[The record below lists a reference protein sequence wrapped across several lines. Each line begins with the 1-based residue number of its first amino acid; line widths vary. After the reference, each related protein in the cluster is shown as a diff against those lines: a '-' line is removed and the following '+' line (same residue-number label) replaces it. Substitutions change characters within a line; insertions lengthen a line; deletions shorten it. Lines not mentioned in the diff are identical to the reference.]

1 MPAGIT
7 QTREIQSSMM
17 ARIVR
22 AVSPATFGGRPYR
35 RRVGDQNETVSLK
48 WPMHSAQQPLYAERN
63 GDGRIGFSR
72 CVRQ

>member
-1 MPAGIT
+1 MMVTMATVTPSAAIPARMA

-35 RRVGDQNETVSLK
+35 RRVGD
-48 WPMHSAQQPLYAERN
+48 
-63 GDGRIGFSR
+63 
-72 CVRQ
+72 